1 MQLSN
6 EKIKNKRIVRSQ
18 KFTWYNIVRTEMN
31 FSVKF
36 RVYNLYFSLKV

>member
-6 EKIKNKRIVRSQ
+6 EVIKNKRIVRSQ
-18 KFTWYNIVRTEMN
+18 KFVVQYCVDKMN

-36 RVYNLYFSLKV
+36 RVYNLYFSLKI